1 MEINEASL
9 PVFYV
14 SRIFGYAPYRIERTV
29 SGKFKGVLRS
39 IPIRIYSVVL
49 LSTLAL
55 LCAYGMYCDV
65 VATVTLR
72 MKSTTARIATVFDV
86 NIIGVSCLFGVLSG
100 TVGFDQMLEINRRL
114 KEVDEILLIYID
126 RDKESRRRALKLLL
140 PIYTAILSLLAL
152 DVFGWYRQAL
162 KIKETD
168 PLAVNVV
175 NNLYWYAPFYTLY
188 IFLLT
193 LQIQFTHLSWSL
205 GTRYQR
211 LNLALKYTF
220 YRERSFLHQKNVA
233 FGITSTNEFPKI
245 EKAINNAPRRDRAA
259 YLHNI
264 YLKNFAYVHET
275 LGKTVIS
282 ISSYFGITLLMLLSS
297 CLLHLTVTAYF
308 LILSLLDQN
317 ALDPFHISLQ
327 AVWLVFHTFRLLLI
341 VEPCNM
347 TSAESSHT
355 THLVCNILRDRP
367 KSAILESFW
376 QQLIAKET
384 YFTAHGICRI
394 DRSILTTVLW
404 SITTYLVILLQF
416 EKIYG

>member
-168 PLAVNVV
+168 PLA
-175 NNLYWYAPFYTLY
+175 
-188 IFLLT
+188 
-193 LQIQFTHLSWSL
+193 
-205 GTRYQR
+205 
-211 LNLALKYTF
+211 
-220 YRERSFLHQKNVA
+220 ERSFLHQKNVA